1 MPRADLAALSGMW
14 KALLISPNKIV
25 SGELSPILSLH
36 LPSTPLFEMQTYP
49 SRQMLAELG
58 GPQGPNLCF
67 LDLSSDSERAIQL
80 IGELLS
86 AQPTMKIIVLLAS
99 KNPDIILRAM
109 RQGAAEFLVRPF
121 DPEQLDHAFERIASL
136 TRADA
141 GSQQQGK
148 VITVMPAKGA
158 CGGSTIAC
166 NLAQHYKRAGF
177 QKILVADMDPL
188 TGTLSFL
195 LKLKSNYSFVDALS
209 RSTTM
214 DADIWKGIV
223 TQQAG
228 LDILLAPDVVNEGL
242 HELRDAT
249 AVVDFARSFYEV
261 VILDAGS
268 VYGEWNL
275 TLARRSDDLLL
286 VTTNELPALQAAQR
300 AITFLEANRVPRSRV
315 KLVVN
320 RYNKEFGLSREVIET
335 ALHCD
340 IFHLLASDYET
351 VHRALIEGKPVPS
364 GSTFGKSL
372 AQLGERLCPTPK
384 AAGGSQKKTSALS
397 GLFSLFTRRSPGKN
411 A

>member
-1 MPRADLAALSGMW
+1 MPRADLAALSGTW
-14 KALLISPNKIV
+14 KALLISPNKVV
-25 SGELSPILSLH
+25 SGELSSILSLH
-36 LPSTPLFEMQTYP
+36 LPSTPIFEMQSYP
-49 SRQMLAELG
+49 SRNMLSEFG

-67 LDLSSDSERAIQL
+67 LDLSSDSERALQL
-80 IGELLS
+80 IAELLA
-86 AQPTMKIIVLLAS
+86 AQPLMKIIVLLAS

-121 DPEQLDHAFERIASL
+121 DPDQLDHAFERIASL
-136 TRADA
+136 TRSDA

-148 VITVMPAKGA
+148 VITVFPAKGA

-166 NLAQHYKRAGF
+166 NLAQHFRRAGF
-177 QKILVADMDPL
+177 KKILLADMDPL

-195 LKLKSNYSFVDALS
+195 LKLKSNYSFIDALS
-209 RSTTM
+209 RSTSM

-223 TQQAG
+223 TQQSG

-242 HELRDAT
+242 HDLRDAT
-249 AVVDFARSFYEV
+249 TVVDFARSFYEV
-261 VILDAGS
+261 VVLDAGS
-268 VYGEWNL
+268 VYGDWNL
-275 TLARRSDDLLL
+275 TLARRSDDVLL

-300 AITFLEANRVPRSRV
+300 SISFLESNRVPRSRIR
-315 KLVVN
+315 LIVN

-340 IFHLLASDYET
+340 IFHLLISDYES

-364 GSTFGKSL
+364 NSAFGKAL
-372 AQLGERLCPTPK
+372 AQLGNRLCPKPETPGT
-384 AAGGSQKKTSALS
+384 APKKTSALS
-397 GLFSLFTRRSPGKN
+397 GFFSLFTRTSPGKS